1 MSIDWEKEVSHRSDE
16 LINDLSE
23 LVSIDSSRDIENK
36 TSDFPLGPGP
46 AKALQTFLHFAE
58 RDGFATK
65 NVDNLAGRIE
75 FGNTEDEPIAILG
88 HVDVVPEGP
97 GWNTNPFEPVIK
109 DGNFYARGASD
120 DKGPSLASY
129 YAMKIIKELKLPT
142 SKKVQLILGTDEES
156 EWVGINHYMEK
167 ETMPETGFSPDA
179 EFPAINGEKGIVS
192 FRVNFPTPKINL
204 VKKFT
209 AGIRP
214 NMVPQNAE
222 AEIDL
227 EKINLEELK
236 TKLNDFL
243 GEHSK
248 IKGNVTNK
256 ETIATVQIIGKGAH
270 AMEPFNGINA
280 ATYLAK
286 FLMTLPLNDSEKLYF
301 SFIADSLHLDFA
313 GKNLGISNKDEVMGE
328 LTVSPNIY
336 EYDQDQANILLNIRY
351 PKGDTGDTLT
361 DKINQNL
368 PTGVSAIIEGHNQ
381 LPHFVSADDPLVKA
395 LVGAYRDHADDP
407 TEPFTVGGGTY
418 GRILKNGIA
427 FGAMFPGDENVMHQP
442 NEYINIDKLLKATAI
457 YADAIYRLIK

>member
-23 LVSIDSSRDIENK
+23 LVSIDSSRDIEHK

-46 AKALQTFLHFAE
+46 AKALQTFLHFAD
-58 RDGFATK
+58 RDGFETK

-75 FGNTEDEPIAILG
+75 FGDGEDAIAILG

-97 GWNTNPFEPVIK
+97 GWNTDPFDPVIK

-142 SKKVQLILGTDEES
+142 SKKAQLILGTDEES

-167 ETMPETGFSPDA
+167 ETLPETGFSPDA

-192 FRVNFPTPKINL
+192 FRVNFPTPKTGL
-204 VKKFT
+204 VKSFN

-222 AEIDL
+222 AELDL
-227 EKINLEELK
+227 NSIKAEELK
-236 TKLNDFL
+236 DSLNNFL
-243 GEHSK
+243 AENSEV
-248 IKGNVTNK
+248 KGNTTT
-256 ETIATVQIIGKGAH
+256 EDDTIKVQIIGKGAH

-286 FLMTLPLNDSEKLYF
+286 FLTTLNLNDSEKVYF
-301 SFIADSLHLDFA
+301 SFIANDLHLDFA
-313 GKNLGISNKDEVMGE
+313 GEHLGIANKDDVMGE
-328 LTVSPNIY
+328 LTLSPNIY

-351 PKGDTGDTLT
+351 PKGDNGDTLT
-361 DKINQNL
+361 EKINQHL
-368 PTGVSAIIEGHNQ
+368 PENVTAVIEGHNQ
-381 LPHFVSADDPLVKA
+381 LPHFIDADDPLVQD
-395 LVGAYRDHADDP
+395 LVGAYRDHTDDQ

-418 GRILKNGIA
+418 GRILKHGIA

>member
-23 LVSIDSSRDIENK
+23 LVSIDSSRDTEHK

-46 AKALQTFLHFAE
+46 AKALQTFLHFAD
-58 RDGFATK
+58 RDGFDTK
-65 NVDNLAGRIE
+65 NVDNLAGRIQ
-75 FGNTEDEPIAILG
+75 FGDSDDAIAILS

-97 GWNTNPFEPVIK
+97 GWETNPFEPVIK

-120 DKGPSLASY
+120 DKGPGLAAY
-129 YAMKIIKELKLPT
+129 YAMKIIKELNLPV
-142 SKKVQLILGTDEES
+142 KKSVQLILGTDEES

-192 FRVNFPTPKINL
+192 FRVNFPAPKIGL
-204 VKKFT
+204 VEKIT

-222 AEIDL
+222 AQLDL
-227 EKINLEELK
+227 NLIKTEDLK
-236 TKLNDFL
+236 AKLSDFL
-243 GEHSK
+243 AA
-248 IKGNVTNK
+248 NK
-256 ETIATVQIIGKGAH
+256 EVKGSVNVNDNVATVKIIGKGAH

-286 FLMTLPLNDSEKLYF
+286 FLMTLDLNDSEKLYF
-301 SFIADSLHLDFA
+301 GFIANDLHLDFA
-313 GKNLGISNKDEVMGE
+313 GQHLNIANKDDVMGE

-336 EYDQDQANILLNIRY
+336 EYDASKANILLNIRY

-361 DKINQNL
+361 EKINHAL
-368 PTGVSAIIEGHNQ
+368 PANVSAIIEGHNQ
-381 LPHFVSADDPLVKA
+381 LPHFVDADDPLVQA
-395 LVGAYRDHADDP
+395 LVGAYRDHTGDD

-418 GRILKNGIA
+418 GRILKHGIA
-427 FGAMFPGDENVMHQP
+427 YGAMFPGDENVMHQP
-442 NEYINIDKLLKATAI
+442 NEYINIDKLLKSTAI

>member
-23 LVSIDSSRDIENK
+23 LVSIDSSRDTEHK
-36 TSDFPLGPGP
+36 TSDYPLGPGP
-46 AKALQTFLHFAE
+46 AKALQTFLHFAD
-58 RDGFATK
+58 RDGFNTK

-75 FGNTEDEPIAILG
+75 FGDNDDAIAILG

-120 DKGPSLASY
+120 DKGPSLAAY
-129 YAMKIIKELKLPT
+129 YAMKIIKELNLPV
-142 SKKVQLILGTDEES
+142 KKNVQLILGTDEES

-192 FRVNFPTPKINL
+192 FRVNFPTPTISL
-204 VKKFT
+204 VKSFV

-214 NMVPQNAE
+214 NMVPQNAD
-222 AEIDL
+222 AEL
-227 EKINLEELK
+227 NINVVSADDIK
-236 TKLNDFL
+236 AKLNDFL
-243 GEHSK
+243 ADNTE
-248 IKGNVTNK
+248 VTGSV
-256 ETIATVQIIGKGAH
+256 TVDDQTASVKIIGKGAH

-286 FLMTLPLNDSEKLYF
+286 FLTTLTLNDSEKLYF
-301 SFIADSLHLDFA
+301 SFIANDLHLDFA
-313 GKNLGISNKDEVMGE
+313 GQHLGIANQDDVMGE
-328 LTVSPNIY
+328 LTLSPNIY
-336 EYDQDQANILLNIRY
+336 EYDADKANILLNIRY

-361 DKINQNL
+361 EKINKAL
-368 PTGVSAIIEGHNQ
+368 PANVSAVIEGHNQ
-381 LPHFVSADDPLVKA
+381 LPHFVDADDPLVQA
-395 LVGAYRDHADDP
+395 LVGAYRDHTDDN

-418 GRILKNGIA
+418 GRILKHGIA
-427 FGAMFPGDENVMHQP
+427 YGAMFPGDENVMHQP
-442 NEYINIDKLLKATAI
+442 NEYINIEKLLKSAAI